1 MHRHTLILH
10 PCVASLVS
18 CNVFINKLKI
28 VVWLMLPINQQQLA
42 TRSIFSENK
51 QATSISIM
59 LINGHGTMDII
70 SKSTKDHMFELLLY
84 VC

>member
-1 MHRHTLILH
+1 
-10 PCVASLVS
+10 
-18 CNVFINKLKI
+18 
-28 VVWLMLPINQQQLA
+28 MLPINQQQLA